1 MLRALLLVA
10 AARAALAG
18 RGKKGG
24 YTVQFLDTEAGAN
37 AFLDLVKISP
47 SQYLACSGNHG
58 CYGMHEWL
66 AYQDSVH
73 GSRDKTIEWC
83 AKVGVEL
90 CPFVISQGCWKLH
103 NAFIPIARDR
113 GFSLGSRQAPER
125 MRLWGFLFEFLLG
138 FGCNWVQAMIVLVP
152 AALMRDASIIIPGFF
167 KILVDLEILDDS
179 TDEPAIYVR
188 GRLNQKVSAHAQK
201 QVNVTSGVPRLRD
214 ARAPRP
220 PFSCVGQPP
229 RRGDVLHLDVHQES
243 RIPPHGGP
251 ALRRTRIG
259 FTHMSGL
266 FLGPVHLHDAALYRC
281 RRVINCCE
289 SAGLPPPQE

>member
-1 MLRALLLVA
+1 MLRALLLVT

-18 RGKKGG
+18 YSKKHG

-37 AFLDLVKISP
+37 AFLDLVKLAP
-47 SQYLACSGNHG
+47 SQYLASTLAYGD
-58 CYGMHEWL
+58 YGMTEWL
-66 AYQDSVH
+66 RYQDSRH
-73 GSRDKTIEWC
+73 GGRDKTIEWC

-103 NAFIPIARDR
+103 NAFIPIARSR
-113 GFSLGSRQAPER
+113 GFSLGRCQAVER
-125 MRLWGFLFEFLLG
+125 INLWGFLFEFLLG
-138 FGCNWVQAMIVLVP
+138 FGCGWVQAIIVLVP
-152 AALMRDASIIIPGFF
+152 VALMRDAWIIIPGFF

-188 GRLNQKVSAHAQK
+188 GPLNQKVSAHAQK

-220 PFSCVGQPP
+220 PFSRVGQPP
-229 RRGDVLHLDVHQES
+229 RRGDVLHLDVHKES
-243 RIPPHGGP
+243 RISPHGGP

-266 FLGPVHLHDAALYRC
+266 FLWPMDLHHAALYRC
-281 RRVINCCE
+281 RRVSNC
-289 SAGLPPPQE
+289 

>member
-1 MLRALLLVA
+1 MLRALLLFA
-10 AARAALAG
+10 AARAARAG
-18 RGKKGG
+18 RTKKGG

-37 AFLDLVKISP
+37 AFLDLVKMNP
-47 SQYLACSGNHG
+47 SKYLACDERGSF
-58 CYGMHEWL
+58 GMNEWL
-66 AYQDSVH
+66 AYQDSRH

-113 GFSLGSRQAPER
+113 GFSLGKAQAVER
-125 MRLWGFLFEFLLG
+125 VNLWGFLFEFLLG
-138 FGCNWVQAMIVLVP
+138 FGCNWVTAMIVLVP
-152 AALMRDASIIIPGFF
+152 SIVMRDASIIIPGFF

-220 PFSCVGQPP
+220 PFSRVGQPP
-229 RRGDVLHLDVHQES
+229 RRGDVLHLDVH
-243 RIPPHGGP
+243 
-251 ALRRTRIG
+251 
-259 FTHMSGL
+259 
-266 FLGPVHLHDAALYRC
+266 
-281 RRVINCCE
+281 
-289 SAGLPPPQE
+289 